1 MCLDGLCQ
9 LIHIKPSLTRAAIFR
24 RLLDDKFS
32 SEVTM
37 LKTSSCR
44 THRVLRRHSLC
55 GSFLGSRLARSK
67 RVAVTGH
74 RRRADRT
81 SPDPNEHCRRSSPG
95 DAARLLWVRR
105 VRPLWLW
112 VRDEPA
118 VELLCVHIRNIL
130 AVKLLR
136 IRIRIVPAVELLR
149 IRIRIVPAVELLRV
163 GIWIIPAVE
172 LLRVPKQGVYRP
184 YRSLYAYAP
193 YYRRSYSY

>member
-1 MCLDGLCQ
+1 
-9 LIHIKPSLTRAAIFR
+9 
-24 RLLDDKFS
+24 
-32 SEVTM
+32 M

-55 GSFLGSRLARSK
+55 GSFLGSRLARSE

-118 VELLCVHIRNIL
+118 VELLCVHIRNVL
-130 AVKLLR
+130 
-136 IRIRIVPAVELLR
+136 AVELLR

-163 GIWIIPAVE
+163 GIWVIPAVE
-172 LLRVPKQGVYRP
+172 LLRVPKQGVLPPLSQPLCVRP
-184 YRSLYAYAP
+184 VLSPFLFLLTWDITAARDQI
-193 YYRRSYSY
+193 RK

>member
-1 MCLDGLCQ
+1 
-9 LIHIKPSLTRAAIFR
+9 
-24 RLLDDKFS
+24 
-32 SEVTM
+32 M

-55 GSFLGSRLARSK
+55 GSFLGSRLARSE

-118 VELLCVHIRNIL
+118 VELLCVHIRNVL
-130 AVKLLR
+130 AVELLR

-163 GIWIIPAVE
+163 GIWVIPAVE
-172 LLRVPKQGVYRP
+172 LLRVPKQGVLPPLSQPLCVRP
-184 YRSLYAYAP
+184 VLSPFLFLLTWDITAARDQIRNSVASTSA
-193 YYRRSYSY
+193 